1 MSDLDELATDVLY
14 LQDGSV
20 QFYKSL
26 EELKEET
33 GEQKLGRAIAQIMSK
48 TVASVKL
55 SEEIK
60 GPKQIVQVL
69 KTCTA

>member
-48 TVASVKL
+48 TAVL
-55 SEEIK
+55 T
-60 GPKQIVQVL
+60 KQVEAINI
-69 KTCTA
+69 